1 MPIRPVRNYAPQVFA
16 LGGLSLFIGLIA
28 ALVFLP
34 VFHVFSPSNLAP
46 VSHAFVTQS
55 DASSL
60 QELQTLIETKSL
72 NGQDESIWQSQ
83 NLPDDWVL
91 SEKNALQYWYR
102 HSFIIDTLAEN
113 TMAVYLPMVSH
124 NAAVYVNG
132 VWVGQGGTFSP
143 SIARNH
149 NRPLL
154 FPFSPSLLRLGDNH
168 IHIRVKAET
177 PLQGLLDKIYLGPQT
192 ALAKAHALKT
202 LVRVSLVK
210 WITGVMLVMAFVL
223 ACFWGYRRYDSA
235 YGVFSL
241 VLLFWGLHNLNLFII
256 EAPVLGIHWETVA
269 ILTLGWTVSSV
280 IWFDHRYL
288 DKPRPL
294 IEKIMGAH
302 SLMGLLLFF
311 TPDYASLLF
320 WGYKVW
326 YAFLMLFGLYA
337 SYFLFSVYLRE
348 KSRDAFMML
357 LVGSVIVVFGVH
369 DILLVNNHWSRFDG
383 FIIQY
388 SAIPT
393 VILFGWFLLR
403 RFLLSLET
411 AENLARTLEDRVR
424 FKQSELEEQY
434 ERLYTLEKARVLSQE
449 RERMMR
455 DMHDGFGGNLVSLSN
470 MFQKQS
476 GDVFLKAQEKV
487 QNCITDLHLVIDSLD
502 PMLGDLTTLLATMRV
517 RLVSQ
522 LENAGVTLEW
532 KVNEIPQAQEFSP
545 QRSLHIMR
553 IIQEAITNSIKHS
566 GSSVITLSTSINPDS
581 RIEISVKDYR
591 NNRCDDHGGG
601 DDGENRLG
609 RGNGHGLKNMR
620 WRAKQV
626 GGNLDI
632 AIDHTGAEVVLSLS
646 LK

>member
-1 MPIRPVRNYAPQVFA
+1 MPTRPVRKYAPQIFA
-16 LGGLSLFIGLIA
+16 LGGLSIFIGLIA
-28 ALVFLP
+28 AFVFLP
-34 VFHVFSPSNLAP
+34 TFHAFSPSVSAP
-46 VSHAFVTQS
+46 INRVDVTQS
-55 DASSL
+55 NASSL
-60 QELQTLIETKSL
+60 VELGDAVWKPS
-72 NGQDESIWQSQ
+72 
-83 NLPDDWVL
+83 NLPDDWLL
-91 SEKNALQYWYR
+91 SEKNAQQYWYR
-102 HSFIIDTLAEN
+102 HSLVIDTLPDD

-132 VWVGQGGTFSP
+132 TWVGQGGSFESPVARHHSQPLIFEFSP
-143 SIARNH
+143 N
-149 NRPLL
+149 LL
-154 FPFSPSLLRLGDNH
+154 LPGEND

-177 PLQGLLDKIYLGPQT
+177 HLQGLLDEIYVGPQD
-192 ALAKAHALKT
+192 ALKKAFILKT
-202 LVRVSLVK
+202 LIRVSLVK

-241 VLLFWGLHNLNLFII
+241 VLLFWGLHNLNLFIVDVPLP
-256 EAPVLGIHWETVA
+256 AKHWETVA

-288 DKPRPL
+288 NKPRPL
-294 IEKIMGAH
+294 IEKIMAAH
-302 SLMGLLLFF
+302 SLAGLFLFF

-348 KSRDAFMML
+348 KSLDAFLML

-369 DILLVNNHWSRFDG
+369 DILLVNNYWSRFDG

-411 AENLARTLEDRVR
+411 AENLARTLEDRVKA
-424 FKQSELEEQY
+424 KQNELEEQY
-434 ERLYTLEKARVLSQE
+434 ERLYALEKARVLSQE

-455 DMHDGFGGNLVSLSN
+455 DMHDGFGGSLVSLSN
-470 MFQKQS
+470 MFQKQG

-502 PMLGDLTTLLATMRV
+502 PMLGDITTLLATMRV

-522 LENAGVTLEW
+522 LESAGVTLEW
-532 KVNEIPQAQEFSP
+532 NVCEIPQAQEFSP
-545 QRSLHIMR
+545 QQSLHIMR

-566 GSSVITLSTSINPDS
+566 GSSVITLSTFIESDS
-581 RIEISVKDYR
+581 RITIRVKDYGGR
-591 NNRCDDHGGG
+591 SGEKSGG
-601 DDGENRLG
+601 DGGLSRS
-609 RGNGHGLKNMR
+609 NGHGLSNME

-626 GGNLDI
+626 GGDLDI
-632 AIDHTGAEVVLSLS
+632 TIEPGGTEIRLSLS

>member
-1 MPIRPVRNYAPQVFA
+1 MPTSPVRNYAPQLLA

-34 VFHVFSPSNLAP
+34 VFHVFSPSHITP
-46 VSHAFVTQS
+46 VKQISVTQS
-55 DASSL
+55 EASSL
-60 QELQTLIETKSL
+60 QALKA
-72 NGQDESIWQSQ
+72 SQ
-83 NLPDDWVL
+83 KPDGATWRSENLPDDWAL
-91 SEKNALQYWYR
+91 SDKTAQQYWYR
-102 HSFIIDTLAEN
+102 HTFHIDTPPVD

-124 NAAVYVNG
+124 NAAVYVND
-132 VWVGQGGTFSP
+132 VWVGQGGTFSSP
-143 SIARNH
+143 IARNH
-149 NRPLL
+149 NQPL
-154 FPFSPSLLRLGDNH
+154 FFSFSPSLLGIGENH
-168 IHIRVKAET
+168 IYIRVASET
-177 PLQGLLDKIYLGPQT
+177 YLQGVLDKLYIGPQ
-192 ALAKAHALKT
+192 ASLQSAYDVKS
-202 LVRVSLVK
+202 LVRVSVVK

-241 VLLFWGLHNLNLFII
+241 VLLFWGLHNLNLFIVDVPI
-256 EAPVLGIHWETVA
+256 PAKHWETLT
-269 ILTLGWTVSSV
+269 ILTLGWTVSSI

-288 DKPRPL
+288 NKPRPL
-294 IEKIMGAH
+294 IEKIMGVH
-302 SLMGLLLFF
+302 SVVGVLLFF

-326 YAFLMLFGLYA
+326 YAFLVLFGIYS
-337 SYFLFSVYLRE
+337 SYFLFSVFLLE

-357 LVGSVIVVFGVH
+357 LVGAIIVVFGVH

-411 AENLARTLEDRVR
+411 AENLARTLEERVR
-424 FKQSELEEQY
+424 LKQSELEEQY
-434 ERLYTLEKARVLSQE
+434 ERLYALEKARVLSEE

-455 DMHDGFGGNLVSLSN
+455 DMHDGFGGSLVSLSS
-470 MFQKQS
+470 MFQRQG
-476 GDVFLKAQEKV
+476 GDVFLKAQQKV

-532 KVNEIPQAQEFSP
+532 NVSEIPQSQAFSP

-566 GSSVITLSTSINPDS
+566 GSSVITLSTSIVSDS
-581 RIEISVKDYR
+581 HIEICVKDYKI
-591 NNRCDDHGGG
+591 NGG
-601 DDGENRLG
+601 DELG
-609 RGNGHGLKNMR
+609 VGSGSEESVVQGSGHGLNNMK
-620 WRAKQV
+620 WRAKQI
-626 GGNLDI
+626 GGDLDVT
-632 AIDHTGAEVVLSLS
+632 IDLRGAEVVLSLPLS
-646 LK
+646 